1 MATQVYKTLAKIVGA
16 ALLIIGVAL
25 VAGGLYAHSF
35 VRQQL
40 ADQMITMPA
49 EQAIDAQLQSGRIA
63 EEDAEALRPHAG
75 EMMTTG
81 PQAEAFADHYIR
93 AHMRAGAQAAG
104 IPDEQASY
112 SGIGALVTEKTN
124 AFKEELAADPANA
137 NLSPDEITAL
147 AEQEIAD
154 PATDYPA
161 AQEIA
166 ALQDL
171 RMGTFLDGNTLRG
184 MLLNAYG
191 WWLIGTIAQVAGGV
205 LIVVGIGLLIL
216 GFTLKPKTAPGEP
229 TGGSPVRASEGAV
242 RAG

>member
-16 ALLIIGVAL
+16 VLLLVGVAL

-40 ADQMITMPA
+40 ADQMITMPS
-49 EQAIDAQLQSGRIA
+49 EQAIDGQVQSGRIS
-63 EEDAEALRPHAG
+63 EEDAAALRPHAG

-93 AHMRAGAQAAG
+93 AHMRAGAKAAG
-104 IPDEQASY
+104 IPDDQASY
-112 SGIGALVTEKTN
+112 SGIGALVTEKTA
-124 AFKEELAADPANA
+124 AFQEELAAEPANA
-137 NLSPDEITAL
+137 NLSDEQIAAL

-154 PATDYPA
+154 PATQYPA
-161 AQEIA
+161 AREIA
-166 ALQDL
+166 QLQEL

-191 WWLIGTIAQVAGGV
+191 WWLVGTIAQVGGAV

-216 GFTLKPKTAPGEP
+216 GFVLKPRTGTAEAA
-229 TGGSPVRASEGAV
+229 TGGSTVRTTQQSS
-242 RAG
+242 